1 MKSAVIVLLLWI
13 VQIHGTK
20 GLLTDGLTLL
30 VFKNGFDCQEND
42 LEGCNDF
49 DASLCSW
56 EGVLS
61 SDSEGL
67 VSSLVLFHV
76 GLVGSVSPSPG
87 KLQGLEH
94 LRNLFK
100 QEFLFGDI
108 PSELG
113 NCSNLMI
120 LALDN
125 NMLTGSIPIALGKLP
140 VGLASCTNIT
150 TLALGKNMLDGNIPA
165 AIRKLRALQN
175 LDLSKSELNG
185 EIPAE
190 LGSCTNLKVPDIQSK
205 QLTAPLC
212 SGSDGLVSSLLLF
225 NAGLYGSISPS
236 LGKLQALKYLNLS
249 ANSLTGEIPVEL
261 ASCTM
266 LTTLALGNNMLDG
279 SIPAAIGKLQ
289 ALQNLDLSTNKLAG
303 EIPGELASCTKLTTL
318 ALGNNMLNGSIPA
331 AIGKLQALQNLDL
344 STNKLAG
351 EIPGELAS
359 CTKLT
364 TLALGNNMLD
374 GSIPAAIGKLQALQ
388 NLDLSTNKL
397 TGEIPGELDSCTN
410 LKVLKIQFNQLTG
423 SIPPGI
429 YNISNLMDLDIHGNN
444 FIGTIP
450 PELASISSLETLDLS
465 SNKLTGL
472 IPPELGNLINLVY
485 LNLAQNRLTG
495 PLPAELGQLKNLTKI
510 LVYNNKLNGTIPS
523 SLTTLENLFTFDV
536 HNNYISGSIPAEFF
550 DSGRLMYL
558 DMSSNAFS
566 GQIPHEIGND
576 THLVVLNLSWNK
588 FSGTIPTTL
597 GSLQAL
603 QVLDL
608 SHNQLSGTILPS
620 LGTQLIS
627 LKSIN
632 VSYNHLNGSLPCSWV
647 RFLVAN
653 YDSFIGNPGLCLK
666 YSSHNQCIKNID
678 VNIRIMIIVISC
690 VVFIVGLSIFA
701 CCYIRRRSKSTL
713 VVPNDMEILSV
724 LGREI
729 SFNNIMEATQN
740 LSDDYIIG
748 KGGQGIV
755 YKAVL
760 HNGNVV
766 AVKKI
771 PLLNKDIK
779 IHKSFLREI
788 NTIGKVKH
796 RNLVKLLGFCKF
808 GKIALVVYNYFP
820 KGDLFDAIHNKE
832 RGIVLDWDTRL
843 KIVEGIAH
851 GLAYLHHYCVPPIIH
866 RDIKSRNV
874 LLDVDMEAHITD
886 FGIAKAIALKP
897 NEDYVNTTITI
908 EGTYGY
914 IAPEN
919 GYETQVTP
927 KVDVYSFGVLL
938 LELLTGKQ
946 PLDPSFG
953 EFEHIVP
960 WVLATMKQNGPNLN
974 DDVFD
979 STLLDTATDVQK
991 EQMFQVLK
999 IAIVCTKDIPSKR
1012 LTMTH
1017 VLEIL
1022 GMSRV
1027 NACSPLCN

>member
-1 MKSAVIVLLLWI
+1 MLPNVYDIWMQYNFFSGTIPVAIKQASALERLFLGFQSNGDGSFGGVIP
-13 VQIHGTK
+13 K
-20 GLLTDGLTLL
+20 
-30 VFKNGFDCQEND
+30 
-42 LEGCNDF
+42 
-49 DASLCSW
+49 
-56 EGVLS
+56 
-61 SDSEGL
+61 
-67 VSSLVLFHV
+67 
-76 GLVGSVSPSPG
+76 
-87 KLQGLEH
+87 
-94 LRNLFK
+94 
-100 QEFLFGDI
+100 
-108 PSELG
+108 ELG
-113 NCSNLMI
+113 ELPNL
-120 LALDN
+120 
-125 NMLTGSIPIALGKLP
+125 
-140 VGLASCTNIT
+140 V
-150 TLALGKNMLDGNIPA
+150 
-165 AIRKLRALQN
+165 
-175 LDLSKSELNG
+175 
-185 EIPAE
+185 
-190 LGSCTNLKVPDIQSK
+190 
-205 QLTAPLC
+205 
-212 SGSDGLVSSLLLF
+212 
-225 NAGLYGSISPS
+225 
-236 LGKLQALKYLNLS
+236 
-249 ANSLTGEIPVEL
+249 
-261 ASCTM
+261 
-266 LTTLALGNNMLDG
+266 
-279 SIPAAIGKLQ
+279 
-289 ALQNLDLSTNKLAG
+289 
-303 EIPGELASCTKLTTL
+303 
-318 ALGNNMLNGSIPA
+318 
-331 AIGKLQALQNLDL
+331 
-344 STNKLAG
+344 
-351 EIPGELAS
+351 
-359 CTKLT
+359 
-364 TLALGNNMLD
+364 
-374 GSIPAAIGKLQALQ
+374 
-388 NLDLSTNKL
+388 
-397 TGEIPGELDSCTN
+397 
-410 LKVLKIQFNQLTG
+410 
-423 SIPPGI
+423 
-429 YNISNLMDLDIHGNN
+429 DLDIHGNN
-444 FIGTIP
+444 FIGIIP

-472 IPPELGNLINLVY
+472 IPPELGKLINLVY

-576 THLVVLNLSWNK
+576 TQLMHVDLSQNQLTGPLPAQLAYLVNLRELRLHNNKLNGTFPLSLVTWSELWSFDVHGNSISGSIPELLNCLNLTYFDMSDNELSGEMNVPISFISLQFLNLSYNHFVGPIPLFLFGHSPLIKVDLSYNFLGNSNIFASSSNEYNKACAPLLQELYLQGNSLSEQDLRIYTLLGCLSVLNTLNLAQNDLKGLIPQEIGLFNASLVVLNLSWNQ

-632 VSYNHLNGSLPCSWV
+632 VSYNHLNGSLPSSWV

-666 YSSHNQCIKNID
+666 YSSRNQCIKNVD
-678 VNIRIMIIVISC
+678 VHIRIMIIVISC
-690 VVFIVGLSIFA
+690 VVFIVGLSIFT

-724 LGREI
+724 LGSEI

-796 RNLVKLLGFCKF
+796 RNLVKLLGFCKL

-820 KGDLFDAIHNKE
+820 NGDLFDAIHNKE

-897 NEDYVNTTITI
+897 NEDYVNTTITF

-914 IAPEN
+914 IAP
-919 GYETQVTP
+919 GKYELRFA
-927 KVDVYSFGVLL
+927 YLCIS
-938 LELLTGKQ
+938 
-946 PLDPSFG
+946 
-953 EFEHIVP
+953 II
-960 WVLATMKQNGPNLN
+960 QN
-974 DDVFD
+974 
-979 STLLDTATDVQK
+979 
-991 EQMFQVLK
+991 M
-999 IAIVCTKDIPSKR
+999 
-1012 LTMTH
+1012 
-1017 VLEIL
+1017 
-1022 GMSRV
+1022 
-1027 NACSPLCN
+1027 CS

>member
-1 MKSAVIVLLLWI
+1 
-13 VQIHGTK
+13 
-20 GLLTDGLTLL
+20 
-30 VFKNGFDCQEND
+30 
-42 LEGCNDF
+42 
-49 DASLCSW
+49 
-56 EGVLS
+56 
-61 SDSEGL
+61 
-67 VSSLVLFHV
+67 
-76 GLVGSVSPSPG
+76 
-87 KLQGLEH
+87 
-94 LRNLFK
+94 
-100 QEFLFGDI
+100 
-108 PSELG
+108 
-113 NCSNLMI
+113 MI
-120 LALDN
+120 LAHDN

-140 VGLASCTNIT
+140 VELASCTNIT
-150 TLALGKNMLDGNIPA
+150 TLAIGKNMLNGNIPA
-165 AIRKLRALQN
+165 AIR
-175 LDLSKSELNG
+175 
-185 EIPAE
+185 
-190 LGSCTNLKVPDIQSK
+190 
-205 QLTAPLC
+205 
-212 SGSDGLVSSLLLF
+212 
-225 NAGLYGSISPS
+225 
-236 LGKLQALKYLNLS
+236 
-249 ANSLTGEIPVEL
+249 
-261 ASCTM
+261 
-266 LTTLALGNNMLDG
+266 
-279 SIPAAIGKLQ
+279 KLQ
-289 ALQNLDLSTNKLAG
+289 ALQNLDLSTGELNG
-303 EIPGELASCTKLTTL
+303 EIPAELVSYTNL
-318 ALGNNMLNGSIPA
+318 
-331 AIGKLQALQNLDL
+331 KLQGLKHLNLSANFL
-344 STNKLAG
+344 TG
-351 EIPGELAS
+351 EIPVELAS

-388 NLDLSTNKL
+388 NLDLSTNNL
-397 TGEIPGELDSCTN
+397 TGEIPGELGSCTKLTTLALGNNMLDGSIPAAIGKLQALQNLDLSTNNLTGEIPGELASCTN
-410 LKVLKIQFNQLTG
+410 LKVLKIQSNQLTG

-429 YNISNLMDLDIHGNN
+429 YNISNLSGFYINNNNLTGNITEGLECLAMLPNVYDIRMQYNFFSGTIPVAIKQASALERLFLGFQSYGDGSFGGVIPKELGELPNLVDLDIHGNN
-444 FIGTIP
+444 FIGIIP

-472 IPPELGNLINLVY
+472 IPPELGNLINMVH
-485 LNLAQNRLTG
+485 LNLAQNKLTG
-495 PLPAELGQLKNLTKI
+495 PLPDELGYLTNLTE
-510 LVYNNKLNGTIPS
+510 LDLHNNKLNGTIPP
-523 SLTTLENLFTFDV
+523 SLATLLNLWSFDV
-536 HNNYISGSIPAEFF
+536 HGNSISGSIPELFN
-550 DSGRLMYL
+550 GIYL
-558 DMSSNAFS
+558 SYFDMSDNELS
-566 GQIPHEIGND
+566 GQMIIPTTLTSLQFLNLSYNHFVGPIPLFLFEWSMLTTVDLSYNFLNGSNSAIFAILNTLNLAQNDLKGLIPQEIGLLNA
-576 THLVVLNLSWNK
+576 TLVMLNLSWNQ

-627 LKSIN
+627 LNSIN
-632 VSYNHLNGSLPCSWV
+632 VSYNHLDGSLPSSWV

-666 YSSHNQCIKNID
+666 YSSHNQCIKNVN
-678 VNIRIMIIVISC
+678 VNIRIMIIVMSC
-690 VVFIVGLSIFA
+690 VVFIVGLSIFT

-713 VVPNDMEILSV
+713 VVPNDMEISSA

-771 PLLNKDIK
+771 PSLNKDIK

-788 NTIGKVKH
+788 NTIGNIKH

-820 KGDLFDAIHNKE
+820 NGDLFDAIHNKE

-999 IAIVCTKDIPSKR
+999 IAIVCTKDIPSER

-1027 NACSPLCN
+1027 IACSPLCN